1 MIDIANLPD
10 NERNFLFQNTAEK
23 INLSDA
29 IVEKDFWVCYMLD
42 YLFNRSPWKN
52 HLIFKG
58 GTSLS
63 KAFHLI
69 ERFSEDIDLIV
80 DWQLL
85 GYKIDEPWY
94 LTKNQIDKKIGKT
107 THEFLNNSFVP
118 ALHEELSAELHKNI
132 NLEIK
137 TRDNKNYEVNFYYPK
152 ACLESSYI
160 QPVVRLE
167 IGMLAAWTPHEDKT
181 IMSYT
186 AERYQHLFSH
196 PDISIPTASPIRTFW
211 EKATIL
217 HKEATRPGDKLI
229 PQRYSR
235 HYYDVYCMLQN
246 TSFEQ
251 EIFKNIGLLSDVTKF
266 NDKFY
271 RCSWVNFNQ
280 VNITNI
286 KLIPPEYRKKEITN
300 DYKSMQEMIFGEKPS
315 LENIF
320 LCLTDF
326 EERLRNLESK

>member
-1 MIDIANLPD
+1 MINIANLPD

-23 INLSDA
+23 IKLSDA

-80 DWQLL
+80 DWRLL
-85 GYKIDEPWY
+85 GYKIDEPWC
-94 LTKNQIDKKIGKT
+94 LTRNHIDKKIGKNT
-107 THEFLNNSFVP
+107 YEFLSNQFIP
-118 ALHEELSAELHKNI
+118 TLQEGLSTELHKDI
-132 NLEIK
+132 NLEIQ
-137 TRDNKNYEVNFYYPK
+137 THDHKNYVVNFYYPK
-152 ACLESSYI
+152 SCLESSYI
-160 QPVVRLE
+160 KPVVRLE
-167 IGMLAAWTPHEDKT
+167 IGMLAAWTPHENKT
-181 IMSYT
+181 IMSYA
-186 AERYQHLFSH
+186 AECYRNLFTH
-196 PDISIPTASPIRTFW
+196 PDISIPTASPIRTFL

-217 HKEATRPGDKLI
+217 HREATRPENKPI

-251 EIFKNIGLLSDVTKF
+251 EVFKNIGLLSDVTKF
-266 NDKFY
+266 SDKFY
-271 RCSWVNFNQ
+271 HCPWVDFNQ
-280 VNITNI
+280 VNTNNI
-286 KLIPPEYRKKEITN
+286 KLIPPENRKKEITN
-300 DYKSMQEMIFGEKPS
+300 DYMSMQEMIFGKKPS

-320 LCLTDF
+320 LCLAAF
-326 EERLRNLESK
+326 EKKLRNLESK